1 MGSGWVNLTATGNA
15 SGKTILAKKE
25 RCFRRF
31 MVSLFLFGSTMFRM
45 FHEWSLFMF
54 FIVTGCPLCLSGVR
68 ENVPVSLS
76 RCEKVFLIW
85 NTPLLKYLKYS
96 TSEVCDFFGI
106 HILRIPY
113 THNISGGR
121 AANGWIWFLLWG
133 WKNETN
139 RQAKLLGVCK
149 KTQNLFGSIK

>member
-1 MGSGWVNLTATGNA
+1 MVSGWANLTATGNA

-25 RCFRRF
+25 RCFRLF
-31 MVSLFLFGSTMFRM
+31 MVSLFFFVSTMFRL
-45 FHEWSLFMF
+45 FHEWPLFLF

-85 NTPLLKYLKYS
+85 NTPFSKYLKYS
-96 TSEVCDFFGI
+96 TSEICDLFGF
-106 HILRIPY
+106 HILKNPQP
-113 THNISGGR
+113 HNISGGR

-133 WKNETN
+133 RKNETD
-139 RQAKLLGVCK
+139 RQAKLLWICITK
-149 KTQNLFGSIK
+149 KNTKSV